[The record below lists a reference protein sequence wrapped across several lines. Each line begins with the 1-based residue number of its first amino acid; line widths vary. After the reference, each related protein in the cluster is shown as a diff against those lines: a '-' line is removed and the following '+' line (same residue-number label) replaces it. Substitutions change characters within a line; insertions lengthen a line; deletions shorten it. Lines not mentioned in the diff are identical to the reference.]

1 MIFAL
6 PIERRS
12 AVRASAEQ
20 QVSAFLANK
29 PGVVAHLCAAL
40 SERGVSIRAL
50 TVLDTVDVGTMRMV
64 VDDIE
69 AAREALD
76 AAGAAYVNVPV
87 IAIPIS
93 NGLGGFAQIARTLAA
108 ANINIEY
115 VYATSVPGTDY
126 SLGIFR
132 VSDHEAALELD
143 FDVSLPEPVG
153 AGGKR

>member
-1 MIFAL
+1 
-6 PIERRS
+6 
-12 AVRASAEQ
+12 VRAMAEQ

-40 SERGVSIRAL
+40 SEHGVSIRAM

-69 AAREALD
+69 GAREALD
-76 AAGAAYVNVPV
+76 NAGAAYVNVPV
-87 IAIPIS
+87 IAIPIP

-115 VYATSVPGTDY
+115 VYATSVPGTEY
-126 SLGIFR
+126 SLGVFR

-143 FDVSLPEPVG
+143 FDVALPEPV
-153 AGGKR
+153 AADKR